1 MERPMIFTTLR
12 HEKIDGIAIATFA
25 TPDNLNG
32 ITEERLDEIEAVLS
46 DCESDPAVRALIIT
60 GEGRAFCVGLD
71 LGLLDKAFGDLD
83 YFDMIVARMN
93 RIITRIEQLD
103 IPTIAAN
110 NGFTR
115 AGGFEISLGCDFMIV
130 ADEAKVGDV
139 HTDAGVVPAC
149 VTLRLV
155 RRVGHQNAKEILWAA
170 KWYKGQQ
177 AVDIG
182 LAIKSVPL
190 VSLRDEAIAYAR
202 TMTDKPRETLAVLKR
217 LMRDG
222 AGLST
227 AEGAA
232 MELAAFGH
240 YNRTQPF
247 GREGYTAFK
256 EKRVP
261 SWKAA

>member
-1 MERPMIFTTLR
+1 MDYTTLR
-12 HEKIDGIAIATFA
+12 HETIDGITIVTFA

-32 ITEERLDEIEAVLS
+32 ITEARLDDIEAVLGA
-46 DCESDPAVRALIIT
+46 CEADESVRALILT

-71 LGLLDKAFGDLD
+71 LDLLDRAFGDLD
-83 YFDMIVARMN
+83 YFDVIVGRVN
-93 RIITRIEQLD
+93 GIITRLENLD

-139 HTDAGVVPAC
+139 HTDAGVVPAA
-149 VTLRLV
+149 VTLRLK
-155 RRVGHQNAKEILWAA
+155 RRVGDQRAKQILWGAG
-170 KWYKGQQ
+170 WYKGQE

-190 VSLRDEAIAYAR
+190 ASLRDEAIAYAR
-202 TMTDKPRETLAVLKR
+202 TMTDKPRATLATLKR
-217 LMRDG
+217 IMRDG
-222 AGLST
+222 HLLAT
-227 AEGAA
+227 ADGAA
-232 MELAAFGH
+232 LELRAFAH
-240 YNRTQPF
+240 YNRTQPY
-247 GREGYTAFK
+247 GREGYTAFR
-256 EKRVP
+256 EKRAP

>member
-1 MERPMIFTTLR
+1 MHYTTLR
-12 HEKIDGIAIATFA
+12 HETVDGIAIVTFS

-32 ITEERLDEIEAVLS
+32 ITEARLDELETVLDS
-46 DCESDPAVRALIIT
+46 IKDDENTRALILT

-71 LGLLDKAFGDLD
+71 LDLLDKAFDDLD
-83 YFDMIVARMN
+83 YFDVIVGRVN
-93 RIITRIEQLD
+93 GIITRLEQLD

-139 HTDAGVVPAC
+139 HTDAGVVPAA
-149 VTLRLV
+149 VTLRLK
-155 RRVGHQNAKEILWAA
+155 RRVGDMRAKEILWGA
-170 KWYKGQQ
+170 KWYKGQE

-182 LAIKSVPL
+182 LAVKSVPL
-190 VSLRDEAIAYAR
+190 ASLRDEAIAYAK
-202 TMTDKPRETLAVLKR
+202 TMTDKPRATLAALKR
-217 LMRDG
+217 VMRDG
-222 AGLST
+222 HLVST

-232 MELAAFGH
+232 LELKTFAH
-240 YNRTQPF
+240 YNRTEPY
-247 GREGYTAFK
+247 GREGYTAFR

>member
-1 MERPMIFTTLR
+1 MPFQTL
-12 HEKIDGIAIATFA
+12 HFEKTDRIGIMTFA

-32 ITEERLDEIEAVLS
+32 ITEQRLDEIEAVLS
-46 DCESDPAVRALIIT
+46 DVEADHDLGALIIT

-71 LGLLDKAFGDLD
+71 LGLLDRAFGDLD
-83 YFDMIVARMN
+83 WFDHVVGRMN
-93 RIITRIEQLD
+93 QIITRLEQLD
-103 IPTIAAN
+103 IPTIVAN

-149 VTLRLV
+149 VTQRLV
-155 RRVGHQNAKEILWAA
+155 RRVGLQNAKEILWGA

-177 AVDIG
+177 AVEIG

-190 VSLRDEAIAYAR
+190 ANLRDEAIAYAKG
-202 TMTDKPRETLAVLKR
+202 MTDKPRETLAVLKR

-247 GREGYTAFK
+247 GREGYTAFR
-256 EKRVP
+256 EKREP
-261 SWKAA
+261 SWKTA